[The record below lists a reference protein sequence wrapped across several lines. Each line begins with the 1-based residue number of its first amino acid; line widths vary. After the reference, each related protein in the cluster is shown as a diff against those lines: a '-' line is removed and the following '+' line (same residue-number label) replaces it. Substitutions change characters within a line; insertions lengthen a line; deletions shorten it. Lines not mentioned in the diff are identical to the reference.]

1 MMHHPIHILAAD
13 IGLAC
18 APLLGFIGYNVAKE
32 SDIPPT
38 LVGLAMLVISA
49 FAVPVVRWM
58 MKKIDG
64 DARRRDRR
72 EDALQDAFIEQL
84 TTQVTALTS
93 VAANLGAIAQHLG
106 TILARLDSKP

>member
-1 MMHHPIHILAAD
+1 MMHHPVHTLAAD

-32 SDIPPT
+32 TDVPPT
-38 LVGLAMLVISA
+38 LVGLVMLIISA

-58 MKKIDG
+58 MKRIDG
-64 DARRRDRR
+64 DSKRRDKR
-72 EDALQDAFIEQL
+72 EDALQQAFIEQL

-93 VAANLGAIAQHLG
+93 VAQNLGAIARHLG
-106 TILARLDSKP
+106 DILLRLDAKP